1 MSNLSCA
8 RFQIKL
14 EFGRL
19 PSGKIMNAVLLH
31 DDHECSGFE
40 VDIKLPTKLKLVVSG
55 KDMNSDTIL
64 DDDGKVIEDL
74 YVKIVK
80 VSLDGIDL
88 DDLFLCKKIKLVTN
102 DGDRSGAYLGFN
114 GHVDFVVDQPTV
126 FQQIMQWRSVA

>member
-1 MSNLSCA
+1 MSDLSCA
-8 RFQIKL
+8 RFEIKL

-19 PSGKIMNAVLLH
+19 SSGKTMNAVLLH
-31 DDHECSGFE
+31 DDHECPEFA
-40 VDIKLPTKLKLVVSG
+40 VDIKLPTKLKLVLSG
-55 KDMNSDTIL
+55 KDMNLDTIL

-80 VSLDGIDL
+80 VSLDDIDL
-88 DDLFLCKKIKLVTN
+88 GEIFLHKKIKLVTN
-102 DGDRSGAYLGFN
+102 DGDWTGAYLGFN